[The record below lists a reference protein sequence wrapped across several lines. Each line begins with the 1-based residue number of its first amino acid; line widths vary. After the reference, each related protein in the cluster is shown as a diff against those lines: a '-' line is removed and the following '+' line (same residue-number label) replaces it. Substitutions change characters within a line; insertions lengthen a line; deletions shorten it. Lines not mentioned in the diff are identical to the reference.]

1 MPSYGY
7 YTFKI
12 GEEYWTIIDWNGAI
26 TDGRSVDDFL
36 EIPGPD
42 GGTTPNGWVAYW
54 ITRTKYP
61 EIHYEAFGHAIKRDD
76 GRICGYFVGEE
87 EEVVEVCAG
96 FRILSRHRTD
106 QADAKVF
113 QWVLAGHVTNRDE
126 TVGFVLHRI
135 ASTRHGEQI
144 IYGDAM
150 LLDRRFKAVRP
161 AVFEDSII
169 KIGVH
174 EFPSRVYLLVKLTPE
189 VGPIRT
195 GLYEGHY
202 HDPHTDHKAHGR
214 HGHPLP
220 LHRPR
225 AVETRS
231 AICAP
236 GWYGR
241 ECSERCSEGC
251 EFPERCDYTSGYCS
265 RCKQGWYGSGCSL
278 RCYAGCESCDQ
289 NTGHCLSC
297 RFGYHGRDCST
308 RCPENCDAC
317 DQSTGYCLRC
327 KYGWYGRDC
336 SVRCPADCETCDQ
349 ASGQCI
355 NFRARPPPSQPQF
368 SPLPKGCHRVVT
380 KDGREFVSCYPYHR
394 SSNNTND
401 NDSVEASDKRLQDP
415 RSNPV
420 NRNYDPIF
428 DPRSSLYDPRYNPFD
443 PQYDVEKDREWRA
456 ANQVTEDHSDHD
468 HS

>member
-76 GRICGYFVGEE
+76 GRICGYFVGKE
-87 EEVVEVCAG
+87 EEVVE
-96 FRILSRHRTD
+96 
-106 QADAKVF
+106 
-113 QWVLAGHVTNRDE
+113 
-126 TVGFVLHRI
+126 
-135 ASTRHGEQI
+135 
-144 IYGDAM
+144 
-150 LLDRRFKAVRP
+150 
-161 AVFEDSII
+161 
-169 KIGVH
+169 IGVH

-368 SPLPKGCHRVVT
+368 SPLPK
-380 KDGREFVSCYPYHR
+380 
-394 SSNNTND
+394 
-401 NDSVEASDKRLQDP
+401 RLSP
-415 RSNPV
+415 SV

-456 ANQVTEDHSDHD
+456 ANEVTEDHSDHD

>member
-76 GRICGYFVGEE
+76 GRICGYFVGKE

-231 AICAP
+231 A
-236 GWYGR
+236 
-241 ECSERCSEGC
+241 
-251 EFPERCDYTSGYCS
+251 
-265 RCKQGWYGSGCSL
+265 
-278 RCYAGCESCDQ
+278 
-289 NTGHCLSC
+289 SC

-401 NDSVEASDKRLQDP
+401 NDRVEASDKRLQDP